1 VEINS
6 LYINSVTKIFHQ
18 VGGKSIMTTETL
30 NISEAQ
36 LVDYSKAQNEP
47 SWMTELRQKALKL
60 TETLEMP
67 KPDKT
72 KLRKWDFDAFKQH
85 HVESKSYN
93 DVSELPESVKNII
106 DIENSKNLI
115 IQHNNDL
122 AFTQVSEQANHNNVI
137 IEGLSKA
144 LQDHSELVEKYLMKD
159 AVTVDEHRL
168 TALHTAL
175 LNGGVFVY
183 VPKNVVVEDPIQYVV
198 LHDNE
203 NASLF
208 NHAIIVTEE
217 SAEVTYVE
225 NYLSTASGEGNQIN
239 IISEVIAG
247 ANSNIT
253 YGSVDYLDK
262 GFTGHIIRRGV
273 TAADAS
279 INWALGLMNEGSQII
294 DNTTNLIGDRSTSEL
309 KSVIVGTGDQ
319 KINLTS
325 KIVQY
330 GKETNGYILKHGVM
344 RENASSVFNGIGY
357 IKHGGTKSIANQES
371 RVLMLSEHARGD
383 ANPILLIDEDDVEA
397 GHAASVGR
405 VDPEQLYYLMSRGI
419 SQKEAE
425 RLVIHGFL
433 DPVVRELP
441 IEDVKRQLREV
452 IELKVNK

>member
-1 VEINS
+1 
-6 LYINSVTKIFHQ
+6 
-18 VGGKSIMTTETL
+18 MTTETL
-30 NISEAQ
+30 NISEEQ
-36 LVDYSKAQNEP
+36 LVDYSKAHNEP

-72 KLRKWDFDAFKQH
+72 KLRKWDFDSFKQH
-85 HVESKSYN
+85 EVEGQSFN
-93 DVSELPESVKNII
+93 NLSELPEAIKKII
-106 DIENSKNLI
+106 DVENTKNLVV
-115 IQHNNDL
+115 QHNNAL
-122 AFTQVSEQANHNNVI
+122 AYTQVSDQAQKNGVI
-137 IEGLSKA
+137 IEGLSEA
-144 LQDHSELVEKYLMKD
+144 LINHGELVQKYLMTD
-159 AVTVDEHRL
+159 AVSVDEHRL

-175 LNGGVFVY
+175 INGGVFVY

-198 LHDNE
+198 LHDDD
-203 NASLF
+203 NASFF
-208 NHAIIVTEE
+208 NHVIIVTEE

-225 NYLSTASGEGNQIN
+225 NYLSTASGEGNQLN
-239 IISEVIAG
+239 IVSEVIAG

-262 GFTGHIIRRGV
+262 GFTGHIIRRGT

-309 KSVIVGTGDQ
+309 KSVVVGTGEQ

-371 RVLMLSEHARGD
+371 RVLMLSENARGD

>member
-1 VEINS
+1 
-6 LYINSVTKIFHQ
+6 
-18 VGGKSIMTTETL
+18 MTTETL
-30 NISEAQ
+30 NISEEQ
-36 LVDYSKAQNEP
+36 LVDYSKAHNEP
-47 SWMTELRQKALKL
+47 SWMTELRKKALKL

-72 KLRKWDFDAFKQH
+72 KLRKWNFDTFKQH
-85 HVESKSYN
+85 ETKGSAYEN
-93 DVSELPESVKNII
+93 LNELPESVKQII
-106 DIENSKNLI
+106 DIENSENLV

-122 AFTQVSEQANHNNVI
+122 AYSQVSEQAKNDGVI
-137 IEGLSKA
+137 IQGLHEA
-144 LQDHSELVEKYLMKD
+144 LVNHSELVQKYYMTQ
-159 AVTVDEHRL
+159 AVDIDEHRL

-175 LNGGVFVY
+175 MNGGIFVY
-183 VPKNVVVEDPIQYVV
+183 VPKNIVVEHPIQYVV
-198 LHDNE
+198 LHDDD
-203 NASLF
+203 NASF
-208 NHAIIVTEE
+208 YNHVILVTEE
-217 SAEVTYVE
+217 SVEVTYVE
-225 NYLSTASGEGNQIN
+225 NYLSNANGEDNQIN
-239 IISEVIAG
+239 IVSEVIAG
-247 ANSNIT
+247 ANSNVT

-262 GFTGHIIRRGV
+262 GFTGHIIRRG
-273 TAADAS
+273 TTEADAS
-279 INWALGLMNEGSQII
+279 IKWALGLMNEGSQII

-309 KSVIVGTGDQ
+309 KSVVVGTGDQ

-330 GKETNGYILKHGVM
+330 GKETDGYILKHGVM
-344 RENASSVFNGIGY
+344 KENASSVFNGIGY

-371 RVLMLSEHARGD
+371 RVLMLSENARGD

-419 SQKEAE
+419 SRTEAE

-452 IELKVNK
+452 IERKVSK

>member
-1 VEINS
+1 
-6 LYINSVTKIFHQ
+6 
-18 VGGKSIMTTETL
+18 MTTETL
-30 NISEAQ
+30 NISEEQ
-36 LVDYSKAQNEP
+36 LVDYSKAHNEP
-47 SWMTELRQKALKL
+47 SWMTELRKKALKL

-72 KLRKWDFDAFKQH
+72 KLRKWDFDSFKQH
-85 HVESKSYN
+85 HTEGSVYQSLE
-93 DVSELPESVKNII
+93 ELPESVKKII
-106 DIENSKNLI
+106 DVENTENLV

-122 AFTQVSEQANHNNVI
+122 AYTQVSEQAKNDGVI
-137 IEGLSKA
+137 IEGLSEA
-144 LQDHSELVEKYLMKD
+144 LVNHSDLVQKYYMTD
-159 AVTVDEHRL
+159 AVNVDEHRL

-175 LNGGVFVY
+175 VNGGVFVY
-183 VPKNVVVEDPIQYVV
+183 VPKNVVVEHPVQYVV
-198 LHDNE
+198 LHDDE
-203 NASLF
+203 NTSF
-208 NHAIIVTEE
+208 YNHVIIVTEQ

-225 NYLSTASGEGNQIN
+225 NYLSNASGEGNQIN
-239 IISEVIAG
+239 IVSEVIAG

-262 GFTGHIIRRGV
+262 GFTGHIIRRG
-273 TAADAS
+273 TTEADAS

-294 DNTTNLIGDRSTSEL
+294 DNTTNLMGDRSTSEL
-309 KSVIVGTGDQ
+309 KSVVVGTGDQ

-330 GKETNGYILKHGVM
+330 GEETDGYILKHGVM
-344 RENASSVFNGIGY
+344 KENASSVFNGIGY

-371 RVLMLSEHARGD
+371 RVLMLSENARGD

-419 SQKEAE
+419 SRREAE

-452 IELKVNK
+452 IELKVSK

>member
-1 VEINS
+1 
-6 LYINSVTKIFHQ
+6 
-18 VGGKSIMTTETL
+18 MTTETL
-30 NISEAQ
+30 NISEEQ
-36 LVDYSKAQNEP
+36 LVDYSKAHNEP
-47 SWMTELRQKALKL
+47 SWMTELRKKALKL

-72 KLRKWDFDAFKQH
+72 KLRKWNFDTFKQH
-85 HVESKSYN
+85 ETKGSAYEN
-93 DVSELPESVKNII
+93 LNELPESVKQII
-106 DIENSKNLI
+106 DVENSENLV

-122 AFTQVSEQANHNNVI
+122 AYSQVSEQAKNDGVI
-137 IEGLSKA
+137 IEGLHEA
-144 LQDHSELVEKYLMKD
+144 LVNHSELVQKYYMTQ
-159 AVTVDEHRL
+159 AVDIDEHRL

-175 LNGGVFVY
+175 MNGGIFVY
-183 VPKNVVVEDPIQYVV
+183 VPKNVVVEHPIQYVV
-198 LHDNE
+198 LHDDD
-203 NASLF
+203 NASF
-208 NHAIIVTEE
+208 YNHVILVTEE

-225 NYLSTASGEGNQIN
+225 NYLSNANGEDNQIN
-239 IISEVIAG
+239 IVSEVIAG
-247 ANSNIT
+247 ANSNVT

-262 GFTGHIIRRGV
+262 GFTGHIIRRG
-273 TAADAS
+273 TTEADAS
-279 INWALGLMNEGSQII
+279 IKWALGLMNEGSQII

-309 KSVIVGTGDQ
+309 KSVVVGTGDQ

-330 GKETNGYILKHGVM
+330 GKETDGYILKHGVM
-344 RENASSVFNGIGY
+344 KENASSVFNGIGY

-371 RVLMLSEHARGD
+371 RVLMLSENARGD

-419 SQKEAE
+419 SRTEAE

-452 IELKVNK
+452 IERKVSK

>member
-1 VEINS
+1 
-6 LYINSVTKIFHQ
+6 
-18 VGGKSIMTTETL
+18 MTTETL

-36 LVDYSKAQNEP
+36 LVEYSQAHNEP
-47 SWMTELRQKALKL
+47 SWMTELRREALKL

-72 KLRKWDFDAFKQH
+72 KINRWDFDSFKQH
-85 HVESKSYN
+85 ETTG
-93 DVSELPESVKNII
+93 DVYSNLDQLPEEVKDII
-106 DIENSKNLI
+106 DVDKSENLI
-115 IQHNNDL
+115 IQHNNTL
-122 AFTQVSEQANHNNVI
+122 AFSSVSDAAKNDGVI
-137 IEGLSKA
+137 VEGLSEA
-144 LQDHSELVEKYLMKD
+144 LVNHPDLVKQYFMTE

-175 LNGGVFVY
+175 VNGGVFVY
-183 VPKNVVVEDPIQYVV
+183 VPKNVVVEHPIQYVV
-198 LHDNE
+198 LHDDE
-203 NASLF
+203 NASF
-208 NHAIIVTEE
+208 YNHVIIVAEQ

-225 NYLSTASGEGNQIN
+225 NYLSGTSGEGNQIN

-247 ANSNIT
+247 ANANIT

-262 GFTGHIIRRGV
+262 GFTGHIIRRG
-273 TAADAS
+273 TTEADAT

-294 DNTTNLIGDRSTSEL
+294 DNTTNLMGDRSTSAL
-309 KSVIVGTGDQ
+309 KSVVVGTGDQ

-330 GKETNGYILKHGVM
+330 GKETDGYILKHGVM

-371 RVLMLSEHARGD
+371 RVLMLSENARGD

-419 SQKEAE
+419 SQTEAE

>member
-1 VEINS
+1 
-6 LYINSVTKIFHQ
+6 
-18 VGGKSIMTTETL
+18 MTTETL

-36 LVDYSKAQNEP
+36 LVEYSQAHNEP
-47 SWMTELRQKALKL
+47 SWMTELRREALKL
-60 TETLEMP
+60 IETLEMP

-72 KLRKWDFDAFKQH
+72 KINRWDFDSFKQF
-85 HVESKSYN
+85 ETTGEAY
-93 DVSELPESVKNII
+93 DDLDALPEEVRAII
-106 DIENSKNLI
+106 DVDKSENLI
-115 IQHNNDL
+115 IQHNNSL
-122 AFTQVSEQANHNNVI
+122 AFTRVSQSAKKDGVI
-137 IEGLSKA
+137 VEGLSEA
-144 LQDHSELVEKYLMKD
+144 LVNHPDLVQKYYMKD
-159 AVTVDEHRL
+159 AVSIDEHRI

-175 LNGGVFVY
+175 MNGGVFVY
-183 VPKNVVVEDPIQYVV
+183 VPKNVVVEHPIQYVV
-198 LHDNE
+198 LHDDE
-203 NASLF
+203 NASF
-208 NHAIIVTEE
+208 YNHVIIATEQ

-225 NYLSTASGEGNQIN
+225 NYLSNASGEGNQLN
-239 IISEVIAG
+239 IVSEVIAG
-247 ANSNIT
+247 PNSNIT

-262 GFTGHIIRRGV
+262 GFTGHIIRRG
-273 TAADAS
+273 TADADAT

-294 DNTTNLIGDRSTSEL
+294 DNTTNLVGDRSTSEL
-309 KSVIVGTGDQ
+309 KSVVVGTGDQ
-319 KINLTS
+319 KVNLTS

-330 GKETNGYILKHGVM
+330 GKETDGYILKHGVM

-371 RVLMLSEHARGD
+371 RVLMLSENARGD

-419 SQKEAE
+419 SQREAE

>member
-1 VEINS
+1 
-6 LYINSVTKIFHQ
+6 
-18 VGGKSIMTTETL
+18 MTTEIL
-30 NISEAQ
+30 NISEEQ
-36 LVDYSKAQNEP
+36 LVDYSKAHNEP

-72 KLRKWDFDAFKQH
+72 KLRKWDFDSFKQH
-85 HVESKSYN
+85 KVEGQTFN
-93 DVSELPESVKNII
+93 DLSELPDAIKNII
-106 DIENSKNLI
+106 DVENTKNLVV
-115 IQHNNDL
+115 QHNNAL
-122 AFTQVSEQANHNNVI
+122 AYTQVSQETQDNGVI
-137 IEGLSKA
+137 IEGLSEA
-144 LQDHSELVEKYLMKD
+144 LVNHGDLVQKYLMTD

-175 LNGGVFVY
+175 INGGVFVY
-183 VPKNVVVEDPIQYVV
+183 VPKNVVVKDPIQYVV
-198 LHDNE
+198 LHDDE
-203 NASLF
+203 NASFF
-208 NHAIIVTEE
+208 NHVIIVTEE

-225 NYLSTASGEGNQIN
+225 NYLSTASGEGNQLN

-262 GFTGHIIRRGV
+262 GFTGHIIRRGT

-309 KSVIVGTGDQ
+309 KSVVVGTGDQ

-371 RVLMLSEHARGD
+371 RVLMLSENARGD

>member
-1 VEINS
+1 
-6 LYINSVTKIFHQ
+6 
-18 VGGKSIMTTETL
+18 MTTETL
-30 NISEAQ
+30 NISEEQ
-36 LVDYSKAQNEP
+36 LVDYSKAHNEP

-72 KLRKWDFDAFKQH
+72 KLRKWDFDSFKQH
-85 HVESKSYN
+85 EVKGQSFSN
-93 DVSELPESVKNII
+93 LSELPEAIKKII
-106 DIENSKNLI
+106 DVENTKNLVV
-115 IQHNNDL
+115 QHNNAL
-122 AFTQVSEQANHNNVI
+122 AYTQVSDQAQKNGVI
-137 IEGLSKA
+137 IEGLSEA
-144 LQDHSELVEKYLMKD
+144 LINHGELVQKYLMTD
-159 AVTVDEHRL
+159 AVSVDEHRL

-175 LNGGVFVY
+175 INGGVFVY

-198 LHDNE
+198 LHDDD
-203 NASLF
+203 NASFF
-208 NHAIIVTEE
+208 NHVIIVTEE

-225 NYLSTASGEGNQIN
+225 NYLSTASGEGNQLN
-239 IISEVIAG
+239 IVSEVIAG

-262 GFTGHIIRRGV
+262 GFTGHIIRRGTTV
-273 TAADAS
+273 ADAS
-279 INWALGLMNEGSQII
+279 INWALGLMNEGNQII

-309 KSVIVGTGDQ
+309 KSVVIGTGDQ

-371 RVLMLSEHARGD
+371 RVLMLSENARGD

>member
-1 VEINS
+1 
-6 LYINSVTKIFHQ
+6 
-18 VGGKSIMTTETL
+18 MTTETL
-30 NISEAQ
+30 NISEEQ
-36 LVDYSKAQNEP
+36 LVDYSKAHNEP
-47 SWMTELRQKALKL
+47 SWMTELRNKALKL

-72 KLRKWDFDAFKQH
+72 KLRKWDFDSFKQH
-85 HVESKSYN
+85 HTEGSVYQSLE
-93 DVSELPESVKNII
+93 ELPESVKKII
-106 DIENSKNLI
+106 DVENTENLV

-122 AFTQVSEQANHNNVI
+122 AYTQVSEQAKNDGVI
-137 IEGLSKA
+137 IEGLSEA
-144 LQDHSELVEKYLMKD
+144 LVNHSDLVQKYYMTD
-159 AVTVDEHRL
+159 AVNVDEHRL

-175 LNGGVFVY
+175 MNGGVFVY
-183 VPKNVVVEDPIQYVV
+183 VPKNVVVEHPVQYVV
-198 LHDNE
+198 LHDDE
-203 NASLF
+203 NTSF
-208 NHAIIVTEE
+208 YNHVIIVTEQ

-225 NYLSTASGEGNQIN
+225 NYLSNASGEGNQIN
-239 IISEVIAG
+239 IVSEVIAG

-262 GFTGHIIRRGV
+262 GFTGHIIRRG
-273 TAADAS
+273 TTEADAS

-294 DNTTNLIGDRSTSEL
+294 DNTTNLMGDRSTSEL
-309 KSVIVGTGDQ
+309 KSVVVGTGDQ

-330 GKETNGYILKHGVM
+330 GKETDGYILKHGVM
-344 RENASSVFNGIGY
+344 KENASSVFNGIGY

-371 RVLMLSEHARGD
+371 RVLMLSENARGD

-419 SQKEAE
+419 SRREAE

-452 IELKVNK
+452 IELKVSK

>member
-1 VEINS
+1 
-6 LYINSVTKIFHQ
+6 
-18 VGGKSIMTTETL
+18 MTTETL
-30 NISEAQ
+30 NISEEQ
-36 LVDYSKAQNEP
+36 LVDYSKAHNEP

-72 KLRKWDFDAFKQH
+72 KLRKWDFDSFKQH
-85 HVESKSYN
+85 EVEGQSFN
-93 DVSELPESVKNII
+93 NLSELPEAIKKII
-106 DIENSKNLI
+106 DVENTKNLVV
-115 IQHNNDL
+115 QHNNAL
-122 AFTQVSEQANHNNVI
+122 AYTQVSDQAQKNGVI
-137 IEGLSKA
+137 IEGLSEA
-144 LQDHSELVEKYLMKD
+144 LINHGELVQKYLMTD
-159 AVTVDEHRL
+159 AVSVDEHRL

-175 LNGGVFVY
+175 INGGVFVY

-198 LHDNE
+198 LHDDD
-203 NASLF
+203 NASF
-208 NHAIIVTEE
+208 YNHVIIVTEE

-225 NYLSTASGEGNQIN
+225 NYLSTASGEGNQLN
-239 IISEVIAG
+239 IVSEVIAG

-262 GFTGHIIRRGV
+262 GFTGHIIRRGI

-309 KSVIVGTGDQ
+309 KSVVVGTGDQ

-371 RVLMLSEHARGD
+371 RVLMLSENARGD

>member
-1 VEINS
+1 
-6 LYINSVTKIFHQ
+6 
-18 VGGKSIMTTETL
+18 MTTETL
-30 NISEAQ
+30 NISEEQ
-36 LVDYSKAQNEP
+36 LVDYSKAHNEP
-47 SWMTELRQKALKL
+47 SWMTELRKKALKL

-72 KLRKWDFDAFKQH
+72 KLRKWNFDTFKQH
-85 HVESKSYN
+85 ETKGRAYEN
-93 DVSELPESVKNII
+93 LNELPESVKQII
-106 DIENSKNLI
+106 DVENSENLV

-122 AFTQVSEQANHNNVI
+122 AYSQVSEQAKNDGVI
-137 IEGLSKA
+137 IEGLHEA
-144 LQDHSELVEKYLMKD
+144 LVNHSELVQKYYMTQ
-159 AVTVDEHRL
+159 AVDIDEHRL

-175 LNGGVFVY
+175 MNGGIFVY
-183 VPKNVVVEDPIQYVV
+183 VPKNIVVEHPIQYVV
-198 LHDNE
+198 LHDDD
-203 NASLF
+203 NASF
-208 NHAIIVTEE
+208 YNHVILVTEE

-225 NYLSTASGEGNQIN
+225 NYLSNANGEDNQIN
-239 IISEVIAG
+239 IVSEVIAG
-247 ANSNIT
+247 ANSNVT

-262 GFTGHIIRRGV
+262 GFTGHIIRCG
-273 TAADAS
+273 TTEADAS
-279 INWALGLMNEGSQII
+279 IKWALGLMNEGSQII

-309 KSVIVGTGDQ
+309 KSVVVGTGDQ

-330 GKETNGYILKHGVM
+330 GKETDGYILKHGVM
-344 RENASSVFNGIGY
+344 KENASSVFNGIGY

-371 RVLMLSEHARGD
+371 RVLMLSENARGD

-419 SQKEAE
+419 SRTEAE

-452 IELKVNK
+452 IERKVSK

>member
-1 VEINS
+1 
-6 LYINSVTKIFHQ
+6 
-18 VGGKSIMTTETL
+18 MTTETL
-30 NISEAQ
+30 NISEEQ
-36 LVDYSKAQNEP
+36 LVDYSKAHNEP
-47 SWMTELRQKALKL
+47 SWMTELRKKALKL

-72 KLRKWDFDAFKQH
+72 KLRKWDFDSFKQH
-85 HVESKSYN
+85 HTEGSVYQSLE
-93 DVSELPESVKNII
+93 ELPESVKKII
-106 DIENSKNLI
+106 DVENTENLV

-122 AFTQVSEQANHNNVI
+122 AYTQVSEQAKNDGVI
-137 IEGLSKA
+137 IEGLSEA
-144 LQDHSELVEKYLMKD
+144 LVNHSDLVQKYYMTD
-159 AVTVDEHRL
+159 AVNVDEHRL

-175 LNGGVFVY
+175 MNGGVFVY
-183 VPKNVVVEDPIQYVV
+183 VPKNVVVEHPVQYVV
-198 LHDNE
+198 LHDDE
-203 NASLF
+203 NTSF
-208 NHAIIVTEE
+208 YNHVIIVTEQ

-225 NYLSTASGEGNQIN
+225 NYLSNATGEGNQIN
-239 IISEVIAG
+239 IVSEVIAG

-262 GFTGHIIRRGV
+262 GFTGHIIRRG
-273 TAADAS
+273 TTEADAS

-294 DNTTNLIGDRSTSEL
+294 DNTTNLMGDRSTSEL
-309 KSVIVGTGDQ
+309 KSVVVGTGDQ

-330 GKETNGYILKHGVM
+330 GKETDGYILKHGVM
-344 RENASSVFNGIGY
+344 KENASSVFNGIGY

-371 RVLMLSEHARGD
+371 RVLMLSENARGD

-419 SQKEAE
+419 SRREAE

-452 IELKVNK
+452 IELKVSK

>member
-1 VEINS
+1 
-6 LYINSVTKIFHQ
+6 
-18 VGGKSIMTTETL
+18 MTTETL
-30 NISEAQ
+30 NISEEQ
-36 LVDYSKAQNEP
+36 LVDYSKAHNEP

-72 KLRKWDFDAFKQH
+72 KLRKWDFDSFKQH
-85 HVESKSYN
+85 EVEGQSFN
-93 DVSELPESVKNII
+93 NLSELPEAIKKII
-106 DIENSKNLI
+106 DVENTKNLVV
-115 IQHNNDL
+115 QHNNAL
-122 AFTQVSEQANHNNVI
+122 AYTQVSDQAQKNGVI
-137 IEGLSKA
+137 IEGLSEA
-144 LQDHSELVEKYLMKD
+144 LINHGELVQKYLMTD
-159 AVTVDEHRL
+159 AVSVDEHRL

-175 LNGGVFVY
+175 INGGVFVY

-198 LHDNE
+198 LHDDD
-203 NASLF
+203 NASF
-208 NHAIIVTEE
+208 YNHVIIVTEE

-225 NYLSTASGEGNQIN
+225 NYLSTASGEGNQLN
-239 IISEVIAG
+239 IVSEVIAG

-262 GFTGHIIRRGV
+262 GFTGHIIRRGT

-309 KSVIVGTGDQ
+309 KSVVVGTGDQ

-371 RVLMLSEHARGD
+371 RVLMLSENARGD

>member
-1 VEINS
+1 
-6 LYINSVTKIFHQ
+6 
-18 VGGKSIMTTETL
+18 MTTETL
-30 NISEAQ
+30 NISEEQ
-36 LVDYSKAQNEP
+36 LVDYSKAHNEP

-72 KLRKWDFDAFKQH
+72 KLRKWDFDSFKQH
-85 HVESKSYN
+85 EVKGQSFSN
-93 DVSELPESVKNII
+93 LSELPEAIKKII
-106 DIENSKNLI
+106 DVENTKNLVV
-115 IQHNNDL
+115 QHNNAL
-122 AFTQVSEQANHNNVI
+122 AYTQVSDQAQKNGVI
-137 IEGLSKA
+137 IEGLSEA
-144 LQDHSELVEKYLMKD
+144 LINHGELVQKYLMTD
-159 AVTVDEHRL
+159 TVSVDEHRL

-175 LNGGVFVY
+175 INGGVFVY

-198 LHDNE
+198 LHDDD
-203 NASLF
+203 NASFF
-208 NHAIIVTEE
+208 NHVIIVTEE

-225 NYLSTASGEGNQIN
+225 NYLSTASGEGNQLN
-239 IISEVIAG
+239 IVSEVIAG

-262 GFTGHIIRRGV
+262 GFTGHIIRRGT

-309 KSVIVGTGDQ
+309 KSVVVGTGDQ

-371 RVLMLSEHARGD
+371 RVLMLSENARGD

>member
-1 VEINS
+1 
-6 LYINSVTKIFHQ
+6 
-18 VGGKSIMTTETL
+18 MTTETL
-30 NISEAQ
+30 NISEEQ
-36 LVDYSKAQNEP
+36 LVDYSKAHNEP

-72 KLRKWDFDAFKQH
+72 KLRKWDFDSFKQH
-85 HVESKSYN
+85 EVKGQSFSN
-93 DVSELPESVKNII
+93 LSELPEAIKKII
-106 DIENSKNLI
+106 DVENTKNLVV
-115 IQHNNDL
+115 QHNNAL
-122 AFTQVSEQANHNNVI
+122 AYTQVSDQAQKNGVI
-137 IEGLSKA
+137 IEGLSEA
-144 LQDHSELVEKYLMKD
+144 LINHGELVQKYLMTD
-159 AVTVDEHRL
+159 AVSVDEHRL

-175 LNGGVFVY
+175 INGGVFVY

-198 LHDNE
+198 LHDDD
-203 NASLF
+203 NASFF
-208 NHAIIVTEE
+208 NHVIIVTEE

-225 NYLSTASGEGNQIN
+225 NYLSTASGEGNQLN
-239 IISEVIAG
+239 IVSEVIAG

-262 GFTGHIIRRGV
+262 GFTGHIIRRGT

-279 INWALGLMNEGSQII
+279 INWAIGLMNEGSQII

-309 KSVIVGTGDQ
+309 KSVVVGTGDQ

-371 RVLMLSEHARGD
+371 RVLMLSENARGD